1 MNMTIPEALSR
12 PLSSRLADLPEVVER
27 DDNPDIPQAV
37 IDSAV
42 KALADGK
49 THYTDRPGILPLRQ
63 WVSDNLARR
72 HNVDVPPDGI
82 TITCGRTEARFVA
95 IKFLATPGSVIYC
108 PGDPTGIL
116 GAAQLAGATLTD
128 EPDDADAIKLAYLT
142 PHDGKAKMEQALE
155 LIGMNNGYLIWDM
168 VYGREDFHPA
178 QHAELAGKVVTLG
191 ALSYRLPGWRIGWLA
206 GSDKAGKLRAY
217 KQSLTI
223 CATSISQWAAL
234 GLVESL

>member
-1 MNMTIPEALSR
+1 MTIPDTLSR
-12 PLSSRLADLPEVVER
+12 PLSNRLADLPDAFER
-27 DDNPDIPQAV
+27 DDNPDLPQAV
-37 IDSAV
+37 IDAAV

-63 WVSDNLARR
+63 WVSDNLKRR
-72 HNVDVPPDGI
+72 HNVDVPADAI
-82 TITCGRTEARFVA
+82 TITCGRTEARFVPV
-95 IKFLATPGSVIYC
+95 KYLAKAGSVIYC
-108 PGDPTGIL
+108 PGNPAGIL
-116 GAAQLAGATLTD
+116 GAATLAGATITD
-128 EPDDADAIKLAYLT
+128 EPDDADAINLAYLT

-155 LIGMNNGYLIWDM
+155 LISKNNGYLMWDM

-178 QHAELAGKVVTLG
+178 QRTDLASKVITLG
-191 ALSYRLPGWRIGWLA
+191 ALSYRLPGWRIGWIA
-206 GSDKAGKLRAY
+206 GSDMAGKLRAY